1 MKRLGKMNMKQV
13 IELID
18 EKIEVLN
25 QQNGMGALMALSG
38 WANDNV
44 NEVIES
50 NKKIIKE
57 LTDLRMKVLELML

>member
-1 MKRLGKMNMKQV
+1 MNRQV
-13 IELID
+13 ELKDVIDIID

-50 NKKIIKE
+50 NNKIIKE
-57 LTDLRMKVLELML
+57 LTDLRMKVLEI

>member
-1 MKRLGKMNMKQV
+1 MNRQVNLKNV
-13 IELID
+13 IEIID
-18 EKIEVLN
+18 EKIDGLN
-25 QQNGMGALMALSG
+25 QQNGMGALMGLAG

-57 LTDLRMKVLELML
+57 LTDLRMKVLEI

>member
-1 MKRLGKMNMKQV
+1 MNMKQV
-13 IELID
+13 IEIID
-18 EKIEVLN
+18 EKIDGLN

-44 NEVIES
+44 NEVIDS
-50 NKKIIKE
+50 NNIVIKE

>member
-1 MKRLGKMNMKQV
+1 MNRQVELKQV

-18 EKIEVLN
+18 EKIDGLN
-25 QQNGMGALMALSG
+25 QQNGMGALMSLAG

-57 LTDLRMKVLELML
+57 LTDLRMKALEI

>member
-1 MKRLGKMNMKQV
+1 MSMGRWSFNTIRFV
-13 IELID
+13 IIPKPL
-18 EKIEVLN
+18 
-25 QQNGMGALMALSG
+25 AG

-57 LTDLRMKVLELML
+57 LTDLRMKVLEI

>member
-1 MKRLGKMNMKQV
+1 MKQV
-13 IELID
+13 IEIID
-18 EKIEVLN
+18 SKIDGLKT
-25 QQNGMGALMALSG
+25 QNGMGALMALSG

-44 NEVIES
+44 NTVIDS

>member
-1 MKRLGKMNMKQV
+1 MNRQV
-13 IELID
+13 ELKNVIDIID

-50 NKKIIKE
+50 NNKIIKE
-57 LTDLRMKVLELML
+57 LTDLRMKVLEI